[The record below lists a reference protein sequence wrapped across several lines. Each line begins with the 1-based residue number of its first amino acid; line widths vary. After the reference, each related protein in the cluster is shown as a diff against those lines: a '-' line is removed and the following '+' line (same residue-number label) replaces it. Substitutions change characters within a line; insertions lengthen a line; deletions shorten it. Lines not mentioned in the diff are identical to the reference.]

1 MDIWSIYITETSLH
15 KFFNSKGKILF
26 LKKKKIHSKKP
37 SFFADPF
44 IFKKSKKKITLL
56 VEDFS
61 FLFGGQISKIQVIG
75 DKITKQ
81 KILSGKHFSY
91 PFIFNN
97 KNKNHLFPE
106 MNEEKRN
113 LMFTISKNKLKKTQS
128 YLLGYKVIDPTII
141 KIKDY
146 YWLFCSLKNKG
157 ENKNLYLFY
166 SKSIFSDWIAHEK
179 NPVIKNVNF
188 ARNAGNIIQY
198 NGNFYRP
205 SQLSKGENY
214 GSAIIINKILKI
226 NNNVYKEKKV
236 FSILSEKKYQGI
248 HHLSYLNGT
257 FAYDQKRI
265 VYSIF
270 KPIYYLIKSIKSLL
284 NFT

>member
-1 MDIWSIYITETSLH
+1 MDVWTIFMSDTSLDN
-15 KFFNSKGKILF
+15 FFNSKGKILF
-26 LKKKKIHSKKP
+26 LKKKKIQSKKP

-44 IFKKSKKKITLL
+44 IFKKSKNKITLF

-61 FLFGGQISKIQVIG
+61 YLFGGQISKIQVIG
-75 DKITKQ
+75 DKIIKQ

-97 KNKNHLFPE
+97 KKKSHLFPE
-106 MNEEKRN
+106 MNEENRN
-113 LMFTISKNKLKKTQS
+113 LFFTMSKNKLKKSQS
-128 YLLGYKVIDPTII
+128 YLLGYKVIDPTIV

-146 YWLFCSLKNKG
+146 YWLFCSLKNKE

-166 SKSIFSDWIAHEK
+166 SKNLYSDWIAHEK
-179 NPVIKNVNF
+179 NPVIKNVNY
-188 ARNAGNIIQY
+188 ARNAGNIIKF

-205 SQLSKGENY
+205 SQLSKGDNY

-226 NNNVYKEKKV
+226 NNSEYIEKKV
-236 FSILSEKKYQGI
+236 FSILSEKNYQGI

-257 FAYDQKRI
+257 FAYDQKKT

-270 KPIYYLIKSIKSLL
+270 KPIYYFIKSLKNL
-284 NFT
+284 Y